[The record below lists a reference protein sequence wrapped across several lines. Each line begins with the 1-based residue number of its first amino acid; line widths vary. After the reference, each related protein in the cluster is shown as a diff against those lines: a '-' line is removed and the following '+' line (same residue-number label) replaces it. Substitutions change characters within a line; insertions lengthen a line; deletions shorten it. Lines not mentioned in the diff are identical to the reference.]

1 MTEKMGKDM
10 ETARELGLD
19 VLMTKTLWELL
30 RDIPKRFMALVSKI
44 ISYKTVI
51 LIGSGYLMTRGHL
64 ESWAFLALVVI
75 VLFERAGLKFIKDMK
90 K

>member
-1 MTEKMGKDM
+1 MDEQMKDYK
-10 ETARELGLD
+10 ELGLD

-30 RDIPKRFMALVSKI
+30 RDIPKRFVALLSKI

-51 LIGSGYLMTRGHL
+51 LIGSGYLMTIGHL